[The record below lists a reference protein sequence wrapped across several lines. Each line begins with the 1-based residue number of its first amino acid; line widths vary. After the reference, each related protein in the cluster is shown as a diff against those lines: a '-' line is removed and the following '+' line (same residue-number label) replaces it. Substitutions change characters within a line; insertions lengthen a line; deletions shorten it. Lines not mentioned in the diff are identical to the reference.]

1 MFLTVPPS
9 IESGPS
15 KWVREPG
22 ASLRIP
28 CKVSGLPDPEII
40 WLRDGNEVLK

>member
-1 MFLTVPPS
+1 MPPS

-22 ASLRIP
+22 YSLKIP
-28 CKVSGLPDPEII
+28 CKTSGLPDPDIA
-40 WLRDGNEVLK
+40 WLRDGNEVSK